1 MIYRVGNHNP
11 ALVYGELE
19 DAEHYTPRPAP
30 ELVAVF
36 VRQGGEHELDALH
49 YVRAMNATMP
59 TCTCRVICCCGAL
72 VGSTSGCESCMEH
85 NGECVG
91 ADLGELLGELVR
103 TVENHGHRDHAEG
116 ICVEILQ
123 RFGWLG
129 RYAQRVIVR
138 HVDVSQENGS

>member
-1 MIYRVGNHNP
+1 MSNYRTGNHNP
-11 ALVYGELE
+11 ALVYAEPE
-19 DAEHYTPRPAP
+19 DAEFYTPRPKG

-36 VRQGGEHELDALH
+36 TARPGDSNSAELDALH

-59 TCTCRVICCCGAL
+59 ACTCRVICYCGAL

-91 ADLGELLGELVR
+91 ADLGELLDDLTDFDTPQPERTRIRGEII
-103 TVENHGHRDHAEG
+103 E
-116 ICVEILQ
+116 

-129 RYAQRVIVR
+129 RYKSEAP
-138 HVDVSQENGS
+138 

>member
-11 ALVYGELE
+11 ALVYGEHD
-19 DAEHYTPRPAP
+19 DAEHFTPRPKDQF
-30 ELVAVF
+30 VAVF
-36 VRQGGEHELDALH
+36 VGRNEIDSAELDALH

-59 TCTCRVICCCGAL
+59 GCTCRVICHCGAL

-91 ADLGELLGELVR
+91 ADLGELLDDLMLQSRDGTAEADRLR
-103 TVENHGHRDHAEG
+103 T
-116 ICVEILQ
+116 EILQ

-129 RYAQRVIVR
+129 RYA
-138 HVDVSQENGS
+138 S